1 MAKVSVLGL
10 ALLLLAAAASDCQAG
25 IRMITD
31 APRYSVR
38 DKLPRAV
45 SAQEQARSRCRQL
58 GYTKT
63 TCNSGYKLADP
74 CPYDGQYYANCC
86 DKSYRYS
93 KEDCYAKG
101 MIPSGRCGG
110 HYACE
115 EP

>member
-1 MAKVSVLGL
+1 MTKVSVWVL
-10 ALLLLAAAASDCQAG
+10 ALLLLSAAFDCQAG

-38 DKLPRAV
+38 DKRPAAV
-45 SAQEQARSRCRQL
+45 SAQEKAKTRCKQL

-63 TCNSGYKLADP
+63 TCDSGSKLTDP
-74 CPYDGQYYANCC
+74 CPYDGRYYAACC

-101 MIPSGRCGG
+101 LIPSGRCGG
-110 HYACE
+110 RYACE
-115 EP
+115 KS